1 MLELSID
8 ATEEDVQA
16 RATAVWYWSASAAFW
31 AVRLWPWKVG
41 VDDWESRVHDIEV
54 SKRCWMFPE

>member
-8 ATEEDVQA
+8 ATEEEVQA
-16 RATAVWYWSASAAFW
+16 RATAVLYWSAFW

-41 VDDWESRVHDIEV
+41 VDDWDSLVHDIEV
-54 SKRCWMFPE
+54 SKRCWMSPE

>member
-16 RATAVWYWSASAAFW
+16 RATADRYWSASAAFW

-41 VDDWESRVHDIEV
+41 VDDWESHVHDIEV
-54 SKRCWMFPE
+54 SKRCWMSPE